1 MAAFEADRPL
11 KEAILDKQEI
21 MAHLSAEEV
30 EKLFDY
36 RQQWGLCPEF
46 VDRVAQ
52 LTQADRESDQSFL

>member
-1 MAAFEADRPL
+1 L
-11 KEAILDKQEI
+11 TEAILANQEI
-21 MAHLSAEEV
+21 MLHLSAEEV

-52 LTQADRESDQSFL
+52 LTQVDRERDQSFL